1 MEFLFKTALHIH
13 VLFHALY
20 CCHQYHSIFIGYKYC
35 IKNDARAK
43 WYVCT
48 EHGKAA
54 QLLCKTK
61 EFYASGQHECEC
73 VLVERSVE
81 RQMSVCVHNRSWA
94 ELNSYQFPSIV
105 DIPAKQASCHRT
117 NVLASLSDVVEDN
130 SGCGGK
136 AERPPSHSR
145 AIFNA
150 ILWHEAHNDT

>member
-1 MEFLFKTALHIH
+1 M
-13 VLFHALY
+13 FHALY
-20 CCHQYHSIFIGYKYC
+20 CCYQYHSIFIGYKYC

-43 WYVCT
+43 WYCVHVCT

-54 QLLCKTK
+54 QLLRKTK
-61 EFYASGQHECEC
+61 EFYVSGQHECEC
-73 VLVERSVE
+73 VCLWNEAWRG
-81 RQMSVCVHNRSWA
+81 RCRFVCTIGA

-117 NVLASLSDVVEDN
+117 NGLASLSDVVEDN

-136 AERPPSHSR
+136 AERPLSHSR
-145 AIFNA
+145 TIFNA